1 VHRPRPSILTVAAA
15 IVALTAAGCG
25 PDSGGGDTA
34 AATSPASV
42 AAPATTPAATTPAE
56 TAAGA
61 APAPPQG
68 KTITVGI
75 ADRKVTPRI
84 GRVSL
89 ARGERVQL
97 VVTSDVADE
106 LHIHG
111 YDQELRLTP
120 GKPATLEFTADQTG
134 LFEVEAHEAKL
145 ILFQLLV
152 R

>member
-1 VHRPRPSILTVAAA
+1 VVAA
-15 IVALTAAGCG
+15 IVALTVAGCG
-25 PDSGGGDTA
+25 PDSAGADKAASTTA
-34 AATSPASV
+34 PATTVPATTV
-42 AAPATTPAATTPAE
+42 PATTPAAT
-56 TAAGA
+56 AASA

-75 ADRKVTPRI
+75 ADGKVTPKS
-84 GRVSL
+84 GRVAV
-89 ARGERVQL
+89 ARGERVRL

-106 LHIHG
+106 VHIHG

-120 GKPATLEFTADQTG
+120 GEPAALEFTADQTG
-134 LFEVEAHEAKL
+134 LFEVEAHETKL

>member
-42 AAPATTPAATTPAE
+42 AAPATPAATTPAE

-89 ARGERVQL
+89 ARGDRVRL